1 MTHETQKKPLRFSVK
16 SNTNPKCITH
26 FFHPNCAS
34 NYVFRR
40 VRPRR
45 IFFFVLEGPVIT
57 LEIIIGLNQAIL
69 QNPRLGWVISGSVP
83 TGATTKSCCCE
94 VTRPSEDQVAK
105 FLESQAVS
113 NKQIQR
119 SKKFYA
125 NGVPD
130 GRFIVRRPM
139 KFGNSEQLGFSKE
152 MAIKRFKPLE
162 NKFQCTCKC
171 T

>member
-1 MTHETQKKPLRFSVK
+1 VHQ
-16 SNTNPKCITH
+16 ITC
-26 FFHPNCAS
+26 FDAFGLEG
-34 NYVFRR
+34 F
-40 VRPRR
+40 
-45 IFFFVLEGPVIT
+45 FFFVLEGPVIT
-57 LEIIIGLNQAIL
+57 LEIIIGLNQANL
-69 QNPRLGWVISGSVP
+69 QNPQLGWVISGSVP

-105 FLESQAVS
+105 FLESEAVS

-125 NGVPD
+125 NGVLD
-130 GRFIVRRPM
+130 GRFIVRLPM
-139 KFGNSEQLGFSKE
+139 KFGNSQQLGFSKE